1 MLYLCF
7 RAVGADLQ
15 VEDSSSHGRADMV
28 VFHGGKDFVL
38 EFKMTKEGE
47 AAETALDRAMEQMR
61 ERDYAEKY
69 RDRGEPIH
77 LVAAVF
83 GREQRNLLAPST
95 EVP

>member
-28 VFHGGKDFVL
+28 VFHGSKDFVL

-61 ERDYAEKY
+61 DRGYADKY
-69 RDRGEPIH
+69 RARGEAIH

-83 GREQRNLLAPST
+83 GLEQRNLLGLRT